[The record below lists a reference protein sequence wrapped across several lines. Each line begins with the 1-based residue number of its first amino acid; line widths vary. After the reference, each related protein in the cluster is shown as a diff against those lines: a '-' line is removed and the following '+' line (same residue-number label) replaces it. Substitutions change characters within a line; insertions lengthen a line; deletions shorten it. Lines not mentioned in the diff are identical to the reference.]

1 MAIENVAHFEDSTDE
16 TTQLIQ
22 DLTQKAM
29 MKANDPIQVGLLG
42 IGTVGSGVFTVL
54 QRNQQEIQRRAGR
67 GIEITMVADLDTARA
82 KGIVG
87 NQVQVVADAR
97 AIIANPEIDIVIEL
111 IGGYGIA
118 KQLVMEAI
126 AAGKHVV
133 TANKALL
140 AVHGTEIFAAAHAK
154 GVIVA
159 FEAAVAGGI
168 PIIKA
173 LREGLTANRIQWIA
187 GIINGT
193 TNFILSEMRDKG
205 LDFGVVL
212 KEAQRLGYAEA
223 DPTFDIEGV
232 DAAHKA
238 TIMSAIAF
246 GIPVQF
252 DKAYVEGITKLGAAD
267 IRYAEQLGYRIKL
280 LGITKRVDSGVELR
294 VHPSLVPAKRLIA
307 NVEGAMNAVVVQ
319 GDAVGTTLYYGKGAG
334 SEPTASAVIAD
345 LVDITRLHT
354 ADPEHRV
361 PHLAFQPNSMSS
373 LEVLPMD
380 KVVTSYYLRLR
391 VADQAGVLAKVT
403 GILAEAGI
411 SIDAVIQR
419 EADQVGGEGSTQT
432 DLIILTHDC
441 VEAKMNVAIA
451 QMQALPTVLDQ
462 ITRIRKEELA

>member
-1 MAIENVAHFEDSTDE
+1 MGV
-16 TTQLIQ
+16 
-22 DLTQKAM
+22 
-29 MKANDPIQVGLLG
+29 
-42 IGTVGSGVFTVL
+42 VGSGTFNVL
-54 QRNQQEIQRRAGR
+54 KRNQEEIKRRAGR
-67 GIEITMVADLDTARA
+67 GIEITMVADLDVA
-82 KGIVG
+82 KAQSMVG
-87 NQVQVVADAR
+87 EGVQVVSDAR
-97 AIIANPEIDIVIEL
+97 AIIANPDIDIVIEL

-118 KQLVMEAI
+118 KTLVLEAI

-140 AVHGTEIFAAAHAK
+140 AVHGTEIFAAASAK
-154 GVIVA
+154 GVMVA

-173 LREGLTANRIQWIA
+173 LREGLTANSIQWIA

-205 LDFGVVL
+205 LDFAVVL
-212 KEAQRLGYAEA
+212 KQAQELGYAEA

-267 IRYAEQLGYRIKL
+267 IKYAEQLGYRIKL
-280 LGITKRVDSGVELR
+280 LGITKRTPAGIELR
-294 VHPSLVPAKRLIA
+294 VHPSLVPTKRLIA
-307 NVEGAMNAVVVQ
+307 NVEGAMNAVMVQ

-345 LVDITRLHT
+345 LVDIARLHT
-354 ADPEHRV
+354 ADAAHRV
-361 PHLAFQPNSMSS
+361 PHLAFQPNAMSDFP
-373 LEVLPMD
+373 VLPMSD
-380 KVVTSYYLRLR
+380 VITSYYLRLR
-391 VADQAGVLAKVT
+391 VADETGVLAKVT
-403 GILAEAGI
+403 GLLAEAGI
-411 SIDAVIQR
+411 SIDAVLQR
-419 EADQVGGEGSTQT
+419 EADEVGGEGSTQT

-441 VEAKMNVAIA
+441 VEAKMNAALV
-451 QMQALPTVLDQ
+451 QMQALSTVLEP

>member
-1 MAIENVAHFEDSTDE
+1 
-16 TTQLIQ
+16 
-22 DLTQKAM
+22 
-29 MKANDPIQVGLLG
+29 MKPIQVGLLG
-42 IGTVGSGVFTVL
+42 IGVVGSGTFNVL
-54 QRNQQEIQRRAGR
+54 KRNQEEIKRRAGR
-67 GIEITMVADLDTARA
+67 GIEITMVADLNVARA
-82 KGIVG
+82 QELVG
-87 NQVQVVADAR
+87 PGVTVVSDAR
-97 AIIANPEIDIVIEL
+97 TVIANPDIDIVIEL

-118 KQLVMEAI
+118 KTLVLEAI

-140 AVHGTEIFAAAHAK
+140 AVHGTEIFAAASAK
-154 GVIVA
+154 GVMVA

-238 TIMSAIAF
+238 TLMSAIAF

-267 IRYAEQLGYRIKL
+267 IKYAEQLGYRIKL
-280 LGITKRVDSGVELR
+280 LGITKRAANGIELR
-294 VHPSLVPAKRLIA
+294 VHPCLIPAKRLIA

-334 SEPTASAVIAD
+334 SEPTASAVIAG

-354 ADPEHRV
+354 ADAAHRV
-361 PHLAFQPNSMSS
+361 PHLAFQPNAMSDVP
-373 LEVLPMD
+373 VLPMSE
-380 KVVTSYYLRLR
+380 VVTSYYLRLR
-391 VADQAGVLAKVT
+391 VADETGVLAQVT
-403 GILAEAGI
+403 GILAGAGI
-411 SIDAVIQR
+411 SIDAVLQR
-419 EADQVGGEGSTQT
+419 EADEVSGEAQIPQT
-432 DLIILTHDC
+432 DVIILTHDC
-441 VEAKMNVAIA
+441 VEASMNAAIA
-451 QMQALPTVLDQ
+451 QMQALPAVLEP
-462 ITRIRKEELA
+462 ITRIRKEELN

>member
-1 MAIENVAHFEDSTDE
+1 MKST
-16 TTQLIQ
+16 TLS
-22 DLTQKAM
+22 
-29 MKANDPIQVGLLG
+29 PIRVGLLG
-42 IGTVGSGVFTVL
+42 IGTVGAGTFNVL
-54 QRNQQEIQRRAGR
+54 QRNQEEIRRRAGR
-67 GIEITMVADLDTARA
+67 GIEITMVADLDVARA
-82 KGIVG
+82 RAVVG
-87 NQVQVVADAR
+87 EGVQVVNDAR
-97 AIIANPEIDIVIEL
+97 AIIANPDIDIVIEL

-118 KQLVMEAI
+118 RALVLEAI

-140 AVHGTEIFAAAHAK
+140 AVHGTEIFAAASAK
-154 GVIVA
+154 GVMVA

-205 LDFGVVL
+205 LDFDVVL

-232 DAAHKA
+232 DAAHKV
-238 TIMSAIAF
+238 TLMSAIAF

-267 IRYAEQLGYRIKL
+267 IKYAEQLGYRIKL
-280 LGITKRVDSGVELR
+280 LGITKRADKGIELR

-319 GDAVGTTLYYGKGAG
+319 GDAVGSTLYYGKGAG

-361 PHLAFQPNSMSS
+361 PHLAFQANTLADAMGTLP
-373 LEVLPMD
+373 LLPMSE
-380 KVVTSYYLRLR
+380 VVTSYYLRLR

-403 GILAEAGI
+403 GLLAEAGI
-411 SIDAVIQR
+411 SIDAMLQR
-419 EADQVGGEGSTQT
+419 EADEVGGEGSTQT
-432 DLIILTHDC
+432 DLIILTHETREGTMDA
-441 VEAKMNVAIA
+441 VIA
-451 QMQALPTVLDQ
+451 QMQALPTVLAP
-462 ITRIRKEELA
+462 ITRIRKEELN

>member
-1 MAIENVAHFEDSTDE
+1 
-16 TTQLIQ
+16 
-22 DLTQKAM
+22 
-29 MKANDPIQVGLLG
+29 MKAIQVGLLG
-42 IGTVGSGVFTVL
+42 IGTVGSGTFNVL
-54 QRNQQEIQRRAGR
+54 QRNQEEIKRRAGR

-82 KGIVG
+82 QQIVG
-87 NQVQVVADAR
+87 PGVKVVGDAR
-97 AIIANPEIDIVIEL
+97 EVIANPDIEIVIEL

-118 KQLVMEAI
+118 RTLVMEAI

-140 AVHGTEIFAAAHAK
+140 AVHGTEIFQAAHDK
-154 GVIVA
+154 GVMVA

-193 TNFILSEMRDKG
+193 TNFILSEMRSKG
-205 LDFGVVL
+205 LDFDVVL

-238 TIMSAIAF
+238 TIMSAIAY

-252 DKAYVEGITKLGAAD
+252 DKAYVEGITKLSATD

-280 LGITKRVDSGVELR
+280 LGITKRREGEGVELR
-294 VHPSLVPAKRLIA
+294 VHPTLVPAKRLIA
-307 NVEGAMNAVVVQ
+307 NVEGAMNAVVVN

-345 LVDITRLHT
+345 LVDVTRLAT
-354 ADPEHRV
+354 SDPQHRV
-361 PHLAFQPNSMSS
+361 PHLAFQPGQMRDVS
-373 LEVLPMD
+373 VLPMEQ
-380 KVVTSYYLRLR
+380 VITSYYLRLR
-391 VADQAGVLAKVT
+391 VKDEAGVLSNVT
-403 GILAEAGI
+403 RILADGGI
-411 SIDAVIQR
+411 SINAVLQR
-419 EADQVGGEGSTQT
+419 EADDVAGTDAGAGELTPDHT
-432 DLIILTHDC
+432 DLIILTHDTR
-441 VEAKMNVAIA
+441 EGAMNAALA
-451 QMQALPTVLDQ
+451 QLQTLPSVLAP
-462 ITRIRKEELA
+462 IVRIRKEELA

>member
-1 MAIENVAHFEDSTDE
+1 
-16 TTQLIQ
+16 
-22 DLTQKAM
+22 
-29 MKANDPIQVGLLG
+29 MKPIQVGLLG
-42 IGTVGSGVFTVL
+42 IGTVGSGTFNVL
-54 QRNQQEIQRRAGR
+54 QRNQEEIQRRAGR
-67 GIEITMVADLDTARA
+67 GIEITMVADLDVARA
-82 KGIVG
+82 QSIVG
-87 NQVQVVADAR
+87 PDVKVVGDAR
-97 AIIANPEIDIVIEL
+97 EVIANPEIDIVIEL

-118 KQLVMEAI
+118 KALVLEAI

-140 AVHGTEIFAAAHAK
+140 AVHGTEIFAAASAK
-154 GVIVA
+154 GVMVA

-205 LDFGVVL
+205 LDFDVVL

-238 TIMSAIAF
+238 TLMSAIAF

-280 LGITKRVDSGVELR
+280 LGITKRTDKGVELR

-307 NVEGAMNAVVVQ
+307 NVEGAMNAVVVH

-354 ADPEHRV
+354 ADPHHRV
-361 PHLAFQPNSMSS
+361 PHLAFQPNAMSDVA
-373 LEVLPMD
+373 VLPMSE
-380 KVVTSYYLRLR
+380 VVTSYYLRLR
-391 VADQAGVLAKVT
+391 VADQAGVLAQVT
-403 GILAEAGI
+403 GLLAGAGV
-411 SIDAVIQR
+411 SIDAVLQR
-419 EADQVGGEGSTQT
+419 EADEVGGEGATST
-432 DLIILTHDC
+432 DLIILTH
-441 VEAKMNVAIA
+441 ETREGTMNDVIA
-451 QMQALPTVLDQ
+451 QMQALPSVLAP
-462 ITRIRKEELA
+462 ITRIRKEELN

>member
-1 MAIENVAHFEDSTDE
+1 
-16 TTQLIQ
+16 
-22 DLTQKAM
+22 
-29 MKANDPIQVGLLG
+29 MKPIQVGLLG
-42 IGTVGSGVFTVL
+42 IGTVGSGTFKVL
-54 QRNQQEIQRRAGR
+54 QRNQQEIQRRAGC
-67 GIEITMVADLDTARA
+67 GIEIAMVADLDVARA
-82 KGIVG
+82 RSIVG
-87 NQVQVVADAR
+87 DGVRVVGDAR
-97 AIIANPEIDIVIEL
+97 QVIADPSIDVVVEL

-118 KQLVMEAI
+118 KALVLEAI

-140 AVHGTEIFAAAHAK
+140 AVHGTEIFAAARDK
-154 GVIVA
+154 GVVVA

-173 LREGLTANRIQWIA
+173 LREGLTANRIEWIA

-193 TNFILSEMRDKG
+193 TNFILSEMRSKG

-246 GIPVQF
+246 GTPVQF
-252 DKAYVEGITKLGAAD
+252 AQAHVEGLTQLQAAD

-280 LGITKRVDSGVELR
+280 LGLTRRRPEGIELR
-294 VHPSLVPAKRLIA
+294 VHPTLVPATRLIA
-307 NVEGAMNAVVVQ
+307 NVEGAMNAVMVQ

-345 LVDITRLHT
+345 LVDIARLHT

-361 PHLAFQPNSMSS
+361 PSLAFQPGS
-373 LEVLPMD
+373 LADTPILPIAE
-380 KVVTSYYLRLR
+380 VVTSFYLRLR
-391 VADQAGVLAKVT
+391 VADEAGVLAQVT
-403 GILAEAGI
+403 SILAGLGI
-411 SIDAVIQR
+411 SIDALLQR
-419 EADQVGGEGSTQT
+419 ESGEGESQT
-432 DLIILTHDC
+432 DVIILTHNT
-441 VEAKMNVAIA
+441 VEGRMREAIA
-451 QMQALPTVLDQ
+451 AMQALPTVLTP
-462 ITRIRKEELA
+462 IVSLRKEELS

>member
-1 MAIENVAHFEDSTDE
+1 
-16 TTQLIQ
+16 
-22 DLTQKAM
+22 
-29 MKANDPIQVGLLG
+29 MKSIQVGLLG
-42 IGTVGSGVFTVL
+42 MGVVGSGTFNVL
-54 QRNQQEIQRRAGR
+54 RRNQEEIKRRAGR
-67 GIEITMVADLDTARA
+67 GIEVTMVADLDVARA
-82 KGIVG
+82 QSLVG
-87 NQVQVVADAR
+87 EGVTVVSDAR
-97 AIIANPEIDIVIEL
+97 AVIANPNIDIVIEL

-118 KQLVMEAI
+118 RTLVMEAI

-140 AVHGTEIFAAAHAK
+140 AVHGTEIFAAASAK
-154 GVIVA
+154 GVMVA

-173 LREGLTANRIQWIA
+173 LREGLTANSIHWIA

-205 LDFGVVL
+205 LDFGVAL
-212 KEAQRLGYAEA
+212 KQAQALGYAEA

-252 DKAYVEGITKLGAAD
+252 DKAYVEGITQLGAAD
-267 IRYAEQLGYRIKL
+267 IKYAEQLGYRIKL
-280 LGITKRVDSGVELR
+280 LGITKRREADATKGTLAGIELR
-294 VHPSLVPAKRLIA
+294 VHPSLVPTKRLIA
-307 NVEGAMNAVVVQ
+307 NVEGAMNAVMVQ

-354 ADPEHRV
+354 ADPLNRV
-361 PHLAFQPNSMSS
+361 PHLAFQPNAMSD
-373 LEVLPMD
+373 LPVLPMSE
-380 KVVTSYYLRLR
+380 VVTSYYLRLR
-391 VADQAGVLAKVT
+391 VADEAGVLAKVT

-411 SIDAVIQR
+411 SIGAVLQR
-419 EADQVGGEGSTQT
+419 EADEVGGEGATFT

-441 VEAKMNVAIA
+441 VEAKMNTAIA
-451 QMQALPTVLDQ
+451 QMQALSTVLQ
-462 ITRIRKEELA
+462 PITRIRKEELA

>member
-1 MAIENVAHFEDSTDE
+1 
-16 TTQLIQ
+16 
-22 DLTQKAM
+22 
-29 MKANDPIQVGLLG
+29 MKPIQVGLLG
-42 IGTVGSGVFTVL
+42 IGTVGSGTFSVL
-54 QRNQQEIQRRAGR
+54 QRNQEEIRRRAGR
-67 GIEITMVADLDTARA
+67 GIEIAMVADLDTTRA
-82 KGIVG
+82 K
-87 NQVQVVADAR
+87 QVVGDAAKVVGDAR
-97 AIIANPEIDIVIEL
+97 EVIANPEIDVVVEL

-118 KQLVMEAI
+118 KALVLEAI

-140 AVHGTEIFAAAHAK
+140 AVHGTEIFKAATEK

-159 FEAAVAGGI
+159 YEAAVAGGI

-173 LREGLTANRIQWIA
+173 LREGLTANSIQWVA

-205 LDFGVVL
+205 LDFDVVL

-238 TIMSAIAF
+238 TLMSAIAF

-252 DKAYVEGITKLGAAD
+252 DKAYVEGITKLAGAD
-267 IRYAEQLGYRIKL
+267 IKYAEQLGYRIKL
-280 LGITKRVDSGVELR
+280 LGITKRTDKGVELR

-307 NVEGAMNAVVVQ
+307 NVEGAMNAVVVH

-345 LVDITRLHT
+345 LVDIARLHG
-354 ADPEHRV
+354 ADPAHSV
-361 PHLAFQPNSMSS
+361 PALAFQANTLAAAGNELP
-373 LEVLPMD
+373 VLPMAE
-380 KVVTSYYLRLR
+380 VVTSYYLRIR
-391 VADQAGVLAKVT
+391 VADEAGVLAKIT
-403 GILAEAGI
+403 TLLANAGI

-419 EADQVGGEGSTQT
+419 EADEVGGEGSTQT
-432 DLIILTHDC
+432 DLIILTHDTR
-441 VEAKMNVAIA
+441 EGDMDK
-451 QMQALPTVLDQ
+451 ALAEIQGLGTVLAP
-462 ITRIRKEELA
+462 ITRIRKEELN